1 MRSVQV
7 SKANG
12 PFEIIERD
20 IPEPSA
26 AQMCT
31 YNR

>member
-7 SKANG
+7 SKVNG

-20 IPEPSA
+20 IPEPGD
-26 AQMCT
+26 AQVRIT
-31 YNR
+31 

>member
-26 AQMCT
+26 IS
-31 YNR
+31 NGFR